1 MHFFFILFVLI
12 WIASVNHALEKD
24 VHRPG
29 IGVVR

>member
-12 WIASVNHALEKD
+12 WIASVNYSLEKD